1 MAFPGAPNPQHTGSH
16 QRPGPQ
22 EFKEYR
28 PVGMALFSVG
38 FIGAGEDT
46 QVLLLSGA
54 VGSVGGDELGTE
66 WWVE

>member
-1 MAFPGAPNPQHTGSH
+1 MGGLPGAPNPQHTGSH

-22 EFKEYR
+22 EFKNIPSR
-28 PVGMALFSVG
+28 HGLFLCG
-38 FIGAGEDT
+38 FHWRREDT

-54 VGSVGGDELGTE
+54 VGSIGGDELNSE